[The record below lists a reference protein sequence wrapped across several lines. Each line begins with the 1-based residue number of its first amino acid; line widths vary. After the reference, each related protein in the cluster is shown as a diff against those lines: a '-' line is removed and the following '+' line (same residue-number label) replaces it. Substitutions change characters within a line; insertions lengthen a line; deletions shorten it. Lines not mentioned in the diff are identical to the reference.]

1 MFIKDPVLRINLT
14 GIKQHKWMLLSDNT
28 IQMKV
33 ELAEQNILREM
44 EKRKKAEEE
53 KKLMSYGIPAGLAL
67 PIIRETKQDANLMD
81 EEEK

>member
-1 MFIKDPVLRINLT
+1 
-14 GIKQHKWMLLSDNT
+14 
-28 IQMKV
+28 
-33 ELAEQNILREM
+33 M